1 MFAWVS
7 ISEIDTYETWNISL
21 QLLLL
26 VNIKHYAISMQHQ
39 KKPVPDLKS
48 AKQMLSKI
56 LIPFLKIYHSKLLK
70 VIKVAKSW
78 AVYKCNK
85 LLLIKVEFLLPKL
98 VTYQQQ
104 GFYMLIT
111 PLDRGGGLNI
121 V

>member
-1 MFAWVS
+1 
-7 ISEIDTYETWNISL
+7 
-21 QLLLL
+21 
-26 VNIKHYAISMQHQ
+26 MQHQ

-48 AKQMLSKI
+48 AKQEQI
-56 LIPFLKIYHSKLLK
+56 LVPFLKIYHSKLLK
-70 VIKVAKSW
+70 VTKAAKSW

-111 PLDRGGGLNI
+111 PLDRGGGSNI
-121 V
+121 A